1 MSDTE
6 KKDDE
11 TSVEDIVLQIK
22 NNIKN
27 RNISDT
33 NIKVIKDIEIVG
45 DGELKQNIDYIN
57 SNWDVSNVEYNIS
70 SHHRIIGRLLVW
82 GRRLVH
88 GEVIRYT
95 NLIFGKQSEFNASM
109 VRISNLIDKDTD
121 SKIDTKIR
129 ELVVSMDKDTDSKI
143 GTKIRELTV
152 SLDRDIYSKI
162 NDVVAKHMQ
171 ESSSTSKWSK
181 FYKREINEDLLKQ
194 NIGHHDHLIS
204 LINKYATQISQG
216 NTSKLVEVGIGS
228 ATMSIYLS
236 RTFFYDVV
244 GIDSDPI
251 IITSAMDA
259 NTRLGGYA
267 KFLCI
272 DAFDLKNFFREKLFD
287 VAFSQGTLEHFD
299 NDNLKK
305 IIDAQL
311 YVAKCVIFSVPSINY
326 QYREFGNERKTDIK
340 EWEFLLKSFGYTIE
354 HLSYYQEGNI
364 HIVGIIS
371 DRKIDNDKVT

>member
-1 MSDTE
+1 M
-6 KKDDE
+6 
-11 TSVEDIVLQIK
+11 
-22 NNIKN
+22 
-27 RNISDT
+27 
-33 NIKVIKDIEIVG
+33 
-45 DGELKQNIDYIN
+45 
-57 SNWDVSNVEYNIS
+57 
-70 SHHRIIGRLLVW
+70 
-82 GRRLVH
+82 
-88 GEVIRYT
+88 
-95 NLIFGKQSEFNASM
+95 
-109 VRISNLIDKDTD
+109 DKDTD